1 MMSYK
6 TPNALVVRTRAGRNI
21 NIDICSCFDLNT
33 SVEIGSALMYS
44 YCVEYLLTGLF

>member
-6 TPNALVVRTRAGRNI
+6 TPNALVIRTRAGRNI
-21 NIDICSCFDLNT
+21 NIDICSCSNFNT
-33 SVEIGSALMYS
+33 SVEIGSAYS